1 MDAKRHP
8 VDELED
14 ELVGLYTAKAER
26 WSPDV
31 VISMDDDALEF
42 LFEHRDRVFPGVPVV
57 FGGLN
62 VEDYDPTLLA
72 GKTGYTGVVERLDLE
87 STIELILELH
97 PRAKRIVYIHDRTT
111 SGLADRRTIQAL
123 ADTYRAEVEFAFLD
137 TGEGLSERELLDKL
151 AQIGPNSIVYFL
163 GFFRDKA
170 ERPLSPEY
178 IIPLLSRTSPVP
190 VYSHADAYLG
200 FGILGGKL
208 LSGAV
213 HGGSVA
219 RKALSV
225 LAGTP
230 ADETTVS
237 VESSNRYAFDY
248 RQLKRFS
255 MVENRLP
262 TGSDVLYGPSSF
274 FERHRQAIAGVIVAF
289 VFLAAFSAV
298 LFVITLRLR
307 AVEKRLAASEGKYRT
322 LFEGNTAVK
331 LLIDP
336 EDGEIVD
343 ANPAA
348 ARFYGYSM
356 ADLQRMRVSDV
367 DVGDCGAIYSGAGGR
382 ASGRAESV
390 HRLADGS
397 HRDVEV
403 YASMVGVGDR
413 DLVYCIVQDITQRKR
428 NREELLKARDLLDS
442 VERMAKVGGWEWD
455 VASDTTTW
463 TSETYRIFGM
473 SESGRS
479 AQQGPTMHESVS
491 RFATEYQADVRN
503 ALDRCRRV
511 GEPFDL
517 EAPFTDAHGEKRWAR
532 TKGRAIEQDGAVVR
546 VVCNVMDITEEKA
559 AEAQLT
565 EALAEKDMLMQELN
579 HRVKNNLAIVSS
591 LIALKEG
598 NLGTQS
604 DLRDLAHQ
612 IDAIRIVHEKLIETG
627 DASEVALDAY
637 LDDLLEAV
645 VSTATDKAV
654 VIDYDVA
661 PVSVSSKTAVTI
673 GLIVNELATNAVKYG
688 FHDDPDPVFSLGL
701 NVDEANGRYN
711 LVVSNSG
718 APLPSGGDSIRPDG
732 LGLRLVSGLV
742 RQLKGEMKISRTP
755 HPVFEIQFPAT

>member
-1 MDAKRHP
+1 
-8 VDELED
+8 
-14 ELVGLYTAKAER
+14 
-26 WSPDV
+26 
-31 VISMDDDALEF
+31 
-42 LFEHRDRVFPGVPVV
+42 
-57 FGGLN
+57 
-62 VEDYDPTLLA
+62 
-72 GKTGYTGVVERLDLE
+72 
-87 STIELILELH
+87 
-97 PRAKRIVYIHDRTT
+97 
-111 SGLADRRTIQAL
+111 
-123 ADTYRAEVEFAFLD
+123 
-137 TGEGLSERELLDKL
+137 
-151 AQIGPNSIVYFL
+151 
-163 GFFRDKA
+163 
-170 ERPLSPEY
+170 
-178 IIPLLSRTSPVP
+178 

-230 ADETTVS
+230 ADETPVS
-237 VESSNRYAFDY
+237 VESSSRYAFDY

-274 FERHRQAIAGVIVAF
+274 FERHRRAIAGVIVAF

-307 AVEKRLAASEGKYRT
+307 AVEKRLAASEEKYRA

-356 ADLQRMRVSDV
+356 AELQRMRVSDV
-367 DVGDCGAIYSGAGGR
+367 EVGECGAIYGGAGGR

-428 NREELLKARDLLDS
+428 NRKELLKARDLLDS

-559 AEAQLT
+559 AEARLT

-701 NVDEANGRYN
+701 TVDEANGRYN